1 MDKWK
6 WTGLLENKFESLS
19 LRVRVVILDDI
30 HDPQSDMF
38 QNVAIGK
45 MAEMPNVT
53 FLCVTQDQESFFPSK
68 QR

>member
-1 MDKWK
+1 MDKWT
-6 WTGLLENKFESLS
+6 WTGLSENKFESLS

-30 HDPQSDMF
+30 QNPQSDMF

-53 FLCVTQDQESFFPSK
+53 FLCVSQNQESYIPPK

>member
-1 MDKWK
+1 MYKSLEKWK

-45 MAEMPNVT
+45 ISSLDR
-53 FLCVTQDQESFFPSK
+53 F
-68 QR
+68 